1 MVTTTALDSPLLRMT
16 QETPTQYWNDSC
28 AVDELT
34 YAIERGATGATSNP
48 SIVLDVMKKEKAH
61 WVPRVHELAAANPT
75 WSEVELTWAIIEE
88 MAARGAGILYPV
100 FDRTGGRHGRLS
112 VQTNP
117 ANHRDPARMTEQA
130 VRFAALAPNIQV
142 KFPVTASGLVAIEEA
157 TFRGVNINGTVSFTV
172 PQAIAIAEAV
182 ERGLD
187 RRAAAGHD
195 IASMTPIATIMIGR
209 LDDWMKIVVERDNL
223 AVHPDAPNW
232 AGVAAFKR
240 AYGIFR
246 ERGYRS
252 RLLAAA
258 YRHRLH
264 WTELV
269 GGERQPDAPV
279 PLAGPLQRE
288 RDRAPA
294 ADGRAG
300 RSRPHRRP
308 LRPDSRLPPRLRAGR
323 DDPGRVRDL
332 RGERANLAR
341 LRQVLPRPHGRDPGP
356 GPARPRHP
364 DRLEQLASS
373 PPRRPRRPA
382 GGGVQRR
389 SVPSRSR
396 CSTGNPTGALR

>member
-1 MVTTTALDSPLLRMT
+1 MTTTALDSPLLRMT

-34 YAIERGATGATSNP
+34 YAVQRGATGATSNP
-48 SIVLDVMKKEKAH
+48 SIVLDVIKKEKAH
-61 WVPRVHELAAANPT
+61 WSPRVHELAAANPT
-75 WSEVELTWAIIEE
+75 WSEVELTWAIVEE
-88 MAARGAGILYPV
+88 MATRGAAILQPV
-100 FDRTGGRHGRLS
+100 FERAGGRHGRLS

-117 ANHRDPARMTEQA
+117 ANHRDPPRMVEQA

-187 RRAAAGHD
+187 RRAAAGLD
-195 IASMTPIATIMIGR
+195 VASMTPIATIMIGR
-209 LDDWMKIVVERDNL
+209 LDDWMKVLVERDDL

-232 AGVAAFKR
+232 AGIAAFKR
-240 AYGIFR
+240 TYGIFR

-269 GGERQPDAPV
+269 GGDVSMTLPYPWQVRFNASGIAPQPRMDEPV
-279 PLAGPLQRE
+279 DPALIADLY
-288 RDRAPA
+288 DRIPDFRRAYEP
-294 ADGRAG
+294 DGMT
-300 RSRPHRRP
+300 
-308 LRPDSRLPPRLRAGR
+308 PDEFESYGASARTLRAFVKSYHDLMGAI
-323 DDPGRVRDL
+323 RDL
-332 RGERANLAR
+332 
-341 LRQVLPRPHGRDPGP
+341 VLPDPDVRI
-356 GPARPRHP
+356 A
-364 DRLEQLASS
+364 
-373 PPRRPRRPA
+373 
-382 GGGVQRR
+382 
-389 SVPSRSR
+389 
-396 CSTGNPTGALR
+396 